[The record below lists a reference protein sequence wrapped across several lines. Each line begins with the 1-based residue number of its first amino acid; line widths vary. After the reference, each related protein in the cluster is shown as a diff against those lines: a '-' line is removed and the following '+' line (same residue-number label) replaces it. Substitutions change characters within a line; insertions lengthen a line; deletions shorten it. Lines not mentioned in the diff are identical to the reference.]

1 MRNRNLI
8 FSLVASSLFIPSVE
22 ALESTND
29 FDSLENENNYGINIL
44 IAEGGGG
51 GGGMNAKKRNEKKL
65 KDAVKSYEYF
75 WDKREDAIEKGES
88 TTKIDKKIK
97 KYEDIIKK
105 LDIYDVYGPNS
116 RGPIGEGEGV
126 NIPIGEGEGD
136 DPRSRGPIKEIMG
149 GGPYSRPKEP
159 DTQEAEIEDPIM
171 GGGPYSRGP
180 SEEEEEEE
188 EEEEVVDFGVSDEVA
203 TTLRGKSHIFLTRRI
218 NKRLRDDLNE
228 KINVAI
234 SILKIEA
241 GGVNNENID
250 QWIKKIGE
258 YRLKISTL
266 QDLQIRVNDFLNF
279 NMDTNVYGMKF
290 VDGKGDEYT
299 NKGLRDKTRN
309 FKKEF
314 SSLKDELKDAGF
326 LNSGETRL
334 DLDYLFNRT
343 DLFTER
349 ILHPA
354 NTNSD
359 GKYQCKSDT
368 CF

>member
-1 MRNRNLI
+1 MRKRNLI
-8 FSLVASSLFIPSVE
+8 LPLFLGSLFMPTTLDA
-22 ALESTND
+22 AL
-29 FDSLENENNYGINIL
+29 FDLYKSNNNQKSDIL
-44 IAEGGGG
+44 IASPGGHGGSSGGSTGGGG
-51 GGGMNAKKRNEKKL
+51 GGGQKPSDKKALEERRKPAQDAAKKRNACKK
-65 KDAVKSYEYF
+65 
-75 WDKREDAIEKGES
+75 
-88 TTKIDKKIK
+88 
-97 KYEDIIKK
+97 
-105 LDIYDVYGPNS
+105 
-116 RGPIGEGEGV
+116 
-126 NIPIGEGEGD
+126 
-136 DPRSRGPIKEIMG
+136 KEIDCSKKG
-149 GGPYSRPKEP
+149 VESNKKEK
-159 DTQEAEIEDPIM
+159 I
-171 GGGPYSRGP
+171 
-180 SEEEEEEE
+180 
-188 EEEEVVDFGVSDEVA
+188 DFGVSDEVA
-203 TTLRGKSHIFLTRRI
+203 TTLRGKSHIYLTRRI
-218 NKRLRDDLNE
+218 NKRLKDDLSK

-314 SSLKDELKDAGF
+314 SALKDELKNAGF
-326 LNSGETRL
+326 LNSGSTRL

-349 ILHPA
+349 ILNPE